1 MSEKVISLE
10 GIPLIEFLGAQNKH
24 IKYLASAFPKSK
36 IIARGDEIKLIGSTN
51 EVAHIGNLI
60 EMLLDH
66 YNRYGSINTDNV
78 EDYISLERSH
88 PGDEDSDV
96 IIFGNKGAVIKA
108 KTDNQRALVKT
119 IKDNDV
125 TFAVGPAGTGKT
137 FLAVALAVDALKKK
151 SIRKIVIT
159 RPAVEAGES
168 LGFLPGDMKEK
179 IDPYLRPIYDSLEI
193 LIPSERLKVLLEQG
207 TIEIAPL
214 AFMRGRTLN
223 DSFVLLDEAQN
234 STQMQLKMFLTR
246 LGLGSKM
253 VITGDISQIDLP
265 KKQHSGLLHARRLLK
280 NIKGLSWVELD
291 GSDVVR
297 HRVVRQII
305 KAYDQEEE

>member
-10 GIPLIEFLGAQNKH
+10 GIPLIEFLGTENKH
-24 IKYLASAFPKSK
+24 IKYLANAFPKSK
-36 IIARGDEIKLIGSTN
+36 IISRGHEIKLIGSAG
-51 EVAHIGNLI
+51 EISHISNLI

-66 YNRYGSINTDNV
+66 YNRYGSIDTDNV
-78 EDYISLERSH
+78 EDYINLESSH
-88 PGDEDSDV
+88 PGDEDSDI
-96 IIFGNKGAVIKA
+96 IIFGNKGIVIKA
-108 KTDNQRALVKT
+108 KTDNQRTLVHT
-119 IKDNDV
+119 IKNNDV

-151 SIRKIVIT
+151 SVRKIVIT

-179 IDPYLRPIYDSLEI
+179 IDPYLRPIYDSLET
-193 LIPSERLKVLLEQG
+193 LLPSEKLKQLLEQG
-207 TIEIAPL
+207 AIEIAPL

-223 DSFVLLDEAQN
+223 DAFVLLDEAQN

-246 LGLGSKM
+246 LGLNSKM
-253 VITGDISQIDLP
+253 VITGDVSQIDLP
-265 KKQHSGLLHARRLLK
+265 KKQHSGLLHAQKVLK
-280 NIKGLSWVELD
+280 DIKGLAWMELD

-297 HRVVRQII
+297 HRIVRQII
-305 KAYDQEEE
+305 KAYDQEEG